1 MRTALVQLLS
11 DFLSVIAFLI
21 VYGGTDNLYLAT
33 GAAIAV
39 SVAQFVVFKMRGQS
53 VDAMQWLI
61 LGMVIALGTAALI
74 TDDSRFVM
82 VKPSIVHFAVGA
94 VMLRRGWMTRYLPP
108 AVRDNIPG
116 PVLVGAGYA
125 WAALMLALGVLN
137 IVIALTLPFR
147 VWAWFISVGAI
158 GAKIVAFLAQ
168 YVIFRAIM
176 RRKPHDAGPLT
187 PVADTRAP
195 PH

>member
-39 SVAQFVVFKMRGQS
+39 SVAQFVVFKIRGKS
-53 VDAMQWLI
+53 ADAMQWLI
-61 LGMVIALGTAALI
+61 LGMVVVLGAAALI
-74 TDDSRFVM
+74 TEDSRFVM

-94 VMLRRGWMTRYLPP
+94 VMLRRGWMMRYLPP
-108 AVRDNIPG
+108 AVRDNIPE
-116 PVLVGAGYA
+116 PVLVASGYA
-125 WAALMLALGVLN
+125 WAALMFALGALN
-137 IVIALTLPFR
+137 IVIALTQPFG
-147 VWAWFISVGAI
+147 VWAWFISVGAV

-168 YVIFRAIM
+168 YAVFRMIFR
-176 RRKPHDAGPLT
+176 RTR
-187 PVADTRAP
+187 VAAAARDPATL
-195 PH
+195 